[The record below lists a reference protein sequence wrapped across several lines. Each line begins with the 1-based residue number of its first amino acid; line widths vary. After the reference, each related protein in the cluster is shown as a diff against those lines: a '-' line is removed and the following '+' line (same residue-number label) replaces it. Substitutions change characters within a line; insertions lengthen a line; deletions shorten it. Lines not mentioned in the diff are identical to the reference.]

1 MPAKMTFFPIGNAD
15 TTRIDL
21 ANGQTVLVDYANM
34 RCPDDDADCRCDLPV
49 LLRQALKD
57 ANRDF
62 YDVVCFTHL
71 DNDHVKGA
79 ADFFWLRHASKYQS
93 SDRIKI
99 NEMWVPAAVITED
112 GLDGDARI
120 IRQEA
125 RYRLEKGEGIKV
137 FSRPERLHDF
147 LASRG
152 LTEADRAHCIVDAGQ
167 LVPGFSKFGSAKAE
181 FFVHSPFAWRVND
194 REVED
199 RNQDSIVFQVTFS
212 EGGNDTYAICGSD
225 VDYDTLSKIVQTT
238 KRHGREDR
246 LLWDVLKLFHH
257 CSYLSLGPDRGVD
270 ETVAVPDVKWLFE
283 TQSRDGCVIVS
294 PSDPIPLKGT
304 TDDKD
309 VQPPH
314 RQAANHHRR
323 VVDAKAGDF
332 KVTMET
338 PNRTLPKPLE
348 IEITGRGTRLSVVA
362 PTVIGTITSTSARAG

>member
-34 RCPDDDADCRCDLPV
+34 RCPDDDTDSRCDLPV

-57 ANRDF
+57 ADRDF

-93 SDRIKI
+93 ADRIKI

-167 LVPGFSKFGSAKAE
+167 LVPGFSKAGSAKAE

-194 REVED
+194 RDVED

-225 VDYDTLSKIVQTT
+225 VDYDTLSKIIQTT

-257 CSYLSLGPDRGVD
+257 CSYLSLSPDRGTD
-270 ETVAVPDVKWLFE
+270 ETVAVPEVKWLFE
-283 TQSRDGCVIVS
+283 TQSRDGCIIVS

-314 RQAANHHRR
+314 RQAANHYRR

-338 PNRTLPKPLE
+338 PNKTLPKPLE
-348 IEITGRGTRLSVVA
+348 IEITSRGTRLSVVA

>member
-1 MPAKMTFFPIGNAD
+1 MTAKITFFPLGNAD

-21 ANGQTVLVDYANM
+21 ANGQTVLIDYANM
-34 RCPDDDADCRCDLPV
+34 RCADDDSDRRCDLPA
-49 LLRQALKD
+49 LLRRALD
-57 ANRDF
+57 DTDRDD
-62 YDVVCFTHL
+62 YDVVCFSHL
-71 DNDHVKGA
+71 DTDHVKGA
-79 ADFFWLRHASKYQS
+79 ADFFWFRHASKYQGG
-93 SDRIKI
+93 DRIKM

-112 GLDGDARI
+112 GLDGDARV

-137 FSRPERLHDF
+137 FSRPARLHDF

-152 LTEADRAHCIVDAGQ
+152 LTVADRAHCIVDAGQ
-167 LVPGFSKFGSAKAE
+167 TVPGFSKTGGARAE

-199 RNQDSIVFQVTFS
+199 RNQDSIVFQATFD
-212 EGGNDTYAICGSD
+212 EGGNETYAIFGSD

-257 CSYLSLGPDRGVD
+257 CSYLSLGPDRGTD

-283 TQSRDGCVIVS
+283 DRSRDGCIIVS
-294 PSDPIPLKGT
+294 PSWPIPVKGT
-304 TDDKD
+304 TEDKD

-323 VVDAKAGDF
+323 VVDDKAGDF
-332 KVTMET
+332 KVTMES
-338 PNRTLPKPLE
+338 PNATSPKPLE
-348 IEITGRGTRLSVVA
+348 VEITSRGTRLSVVA